1 MIVSFDYTLRK
12 PLYIHVPVI
21 VYVLIT
27 LNLPRYVHDTVFVY
41 SYYPSFS
48 ADSPLIGSCSNLII
62 VVKNHYREHLINF
75 KEVSVKILKARMFLE

>member
-12 PLYIHVPVI
+12 SLYIHVPVI

-48 ADSPLIGSCSNLII
+48 ALSFNRF
-62 VVKNHYREHLINF
+62 V
-75 KEVSVKILKARMFLE
+75 